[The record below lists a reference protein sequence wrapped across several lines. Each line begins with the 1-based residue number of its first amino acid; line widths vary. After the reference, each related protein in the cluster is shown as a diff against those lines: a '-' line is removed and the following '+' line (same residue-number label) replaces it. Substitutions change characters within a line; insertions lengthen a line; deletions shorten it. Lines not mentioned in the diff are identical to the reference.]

1 MEKKIIKSILAG
13 LIVFM
18 LGFGAMYLF
27 WIFGTYPK
35 ELPGLFSYYSS
46 GIGDSIFLPILSAGF
61 TMFFLN
67 SEYKL
72 TKKQKIA
79 PIVFSIIGA
88 VSGIALQTSWL
99 INPDIGLNWTIPK
112 PHYFN
117 VAGWYHAVFLV
128 LMFSFVAYSLAKWW
142 IILHNKNN
150 HNLMD
155 ILINSVIWGSGAGFL
170 YAFTIDNLKISNPNV
185 DLNVMYTVF
194 ISYIFVFLLLTL
206 IALIHKKKEKF
217 LSIYA
222 AFVLCFSA
230 TIIGVIYLCIHKNS
244 LEIINFLISIAAFLL
259 SFSYLKPTPEN
270 IKNQLFKRTF
280 IVIPVFILML
290 TLSTCDSV
298 ALLIAFGI
306 INVMV
311 FAFIAN
317 TQFNALIFHNSLENK
332 IVKINIQ
339 YGSVF
344 MITVIAI
351 MIIIKHTEYSDLF
364 SLVLTIIIEIVGA
377 RVITK
382 YFNYVKDYEKDQS
395 KETSELKNIKK
406 HVYTTLFALFL
417 GAFLI
422 IIVLIMQS
430 AVYEAEFIV
439 AYFPKLNYKSIL
451 FFFIT
456 CVSACII
463 LIYSLVIKIPDKI
476 IGNKIMIFPIFLSI
490 VLYSSY
496 LFFLLSYIQP
506 NFSLEDLTIFTI
518 ITYFSKLCMSI
529 GIAYLIAEDFYSNAF
544 ILYSKANRPMVL
556 TLSAIVGFYT
566 FMCNFIILFT
576 NKSQYMLD
584 NKNHYCIS
592 LYAMSSIL
600 VFSVFPTILATI
612 IKIINKEN
620 ISIVLINYRKNIAF
634 DGFLYFLIFTFAGL
648 IPDLINCIIEV
659 TFKKILL
666 IISLFSLLVWILSF
680 CMKNNVT
687 HYNERKNAAIKNYKN
702 KISNEDKQIIKIKF
716 KYFLRHLRTQNL
728 MSIIASLVY
737 SAIIV
742 FILILNE
749 YWQQNDNEDRSF
761 SGVFKDIKQQYWPS
775 N

>member
-18 LGFGAMYLF
+18 LGFGTMYLF
-27 WIFGTYPK
+27 WLFGTYPK

-72 TKKQKIA
+72 TKRQKIA

-88 VSGIALQTSWL
+88 VSGIALQASWL

-112 PHYFN
+112 PQYFN
-117 VAGWYHAVFLV
+117 AAGWYHAVFLV

-142 IILHNKNN
+142 IILHNKND
-150 HNLMD
+150 HNLKD

-170 YAFTIDNLKISNPNV
+170 YTFTIDNLKIPNPNT
-185 DLNVMYTVF
+185 DLNVMYTVL
-194 ISYIFVFLLLTL
+194 ISYIFVFSLLAL

-244 LEIINFLISIAAFLL
+244 LGIINFLISTAAFLL
-259 SFSYLKPTPEN
+259 SFSYLKPIPEN

-280 IVIPVFILML
+280 IVIPVFILTL

-382 YFNYVKDYEKDQS
+382 YFNYVKNYEKDQI
-395 KETSELKNIKK
+395 KET
-406 HVYTTLFALFL
+406 
-417 GAFLI
+417 
-422 IIVLIMQS
+422 
-430 AVYEAEFIV
+430 
-439 AYFPKLNYKSIL
+439 
-451 FFFIT
+451 
-456 CVSACII
+456 
-463 LIYSLVIKIPDKI
+463 
-476 IGNKIMIFPIFLSI
+476 
-490 VLYSSY
+490 
-496 LFFLLSYIQP
+496 
-506 NFSLEDLTIFTI
+506 LE
-518 ITYFSKLCMSI
+518 
-529 GIAYLIAEDFYSNAF
+529 
-544 ILYSKANRPMVL
+544 
-556 TLSAIVGFYT
+556 
-566 FMCNFIILFT
+566 
-576 NKSQYMLD
+576 
-584 NKNHYCIS
+584 
-592 LYAMSSIL
+592 
-600 VFSVFPTILATI
+600 
-612 IKIINKEN
+612 
-620 ISIVLINYRKNIAF
+620 
-634 DGFLYFLIFTFAGL
+634 
-648 IPDLINCIIEV
+648 
-659 TFKKILL
+659 
-666 IISLFSLLVWILSF
+666 
-680 CMKNNVT
+680 
-687 HYNERKNAAIKNYKN
+687 
-702 KISNEDKQIIKIKF
+702 
-716 KYFLRHLRTQNL
+716 
-728 MSIIASLVY
+728 
-737 SAIIV
+737 
-742 FILILNE
+742 
-749 YWQQNDNEDRSF
+749 
-761 SGVFKDIKQQYWPS
+761 
-775 N
+775 